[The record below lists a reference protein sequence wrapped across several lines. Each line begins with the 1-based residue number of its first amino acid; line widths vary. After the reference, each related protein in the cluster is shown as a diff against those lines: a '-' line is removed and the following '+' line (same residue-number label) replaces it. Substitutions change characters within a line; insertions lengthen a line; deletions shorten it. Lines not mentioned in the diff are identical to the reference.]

1 MSIGVYDGDMMDIR
15 RTKLKT
21 YMGIYLPP
29 FDYYN
34 TCPLPHEWIHI
45 FNSIPDY
52 TPILQKKKFPFLVNH
67 FNRKK
72 QHSLDYNNT
81 QDYTHSTNIQ

>member
-52 TPILQKKKFPFLVNH
+52 TPIL
-67 FNRKK
+67 
-72 QHSLDYNNT
+72 
-81 QDYTHSTNIQ
+81 